1 MKFGEKYELRE
12 SLTTGALETF
22 VANDKIRGQ
31 RVLVH
36 ILDCGLQQPN
46 QPTVQWALDAFRRV
60 APEPAGL
67 VLEAGRYSGT
77 LYAYIVTQMPE
88 KAVLTDW
95 VQRYQAQATETH
107 EIPAPVVQSKAQ
119 ADAPT
124 AEATPEELARP
135 STPFTQAFQNLE
147 TPPKSKSPEID
158 LKKTKPDID
167 IRKTRLFAAPQPR
180 VGVSNLGASKPDVSN
195 PDVSNSGASKPG
207 ESAERPRFPTAPDI
221 IAPPA
226 SAPPKTAPIVA
237 TPPEL
242 YRADLAK
249 NAPPEP
255 VAPASGYN
263 PKPGEFTSF
272 FQGPFHGDEP
282 TPVRGMSPQEIE
294 PPRKSVGEFTAV
306 FGTISAPPQ
315 KTSSETDAEMDDT
328 QSGLNIGW
336 LNDSEIPRTP
346 STTSSPPVGSLPR
359 AVSSPAAPPPPVLP
373 PPPPSYIASATPIF
387 PTPLPSKPA
396 VPPLSVPPIPIPSP
410 VAAPP
415 LPTVTPADVVR
426 RAFSNPGI
434 DPIASPPAV
443 STQPAMASSPSPYTQ
458 IIKRQDLPSAAA
470 YTGAEAGPVAAKPAA
485 LPKIAP
491 PSAPKLAAPEA
502 PKLDRPAV
510 PPTISYW
517 PLILTLTV
525 LFFIAVLLVL
535 YFILKH

>member
-12 SLTTGALETF
+12 SLTTGAVETF

-46 QPTVQWALDAFRRV
+46 QPTVQWALDAFRHV

-107 EIPAPVVQSKAQ
+107 EIPTPVFQSKAQ
-119 ADAPT
+119 GDAPT

-135 STPFTQAFQNLE
+135 FPPFTQAFQNLE
-147 TPPKSKSPEID
+147 TPLKPQAPEID
-158 LKKTKPDID
+158 LKKTKPDVD

-180 VGVSNLGASKPDVSN
+180 VGVSNLGAAALGGPDL
-195 PDVSNSGASKPG
+195 GESKPG
-207 ESAERPRFPTAPDI
+207 ASPEPPRIPTAPDI
-221 IAPPA
+221 IAPLA
-226 SAPPKTAPIVA
+226 SAPPKTAPIVT
-237 TPPEL
+237 TPPEF
-242 YRADLAK
+242 YRTDLAK
-249 NAPPEP
+249 NVPPEP
-255 VAPASGYN
+255 VAPPSGYN

-306 FGTISAPPQ
+306 FGTLSAPPQ
-315 KTSSETDAEMDDT
+315 KTSSEADAAMDDT
-328 QSGLNIGW
+328 QSGLNVGW
-336 LNDSEIPRTP
+336 LNDSEIPHTP

-359 AVSSPAAPPPPVLP
+359 AVSSPAAPAPPVLP
-373 PPPPSYIASATPIF
+373 PPPPSYVASTPIF
-387 PTPLPSKPA
+387 PTPLPPKPA

-434 DPIASPPAV
+434 EPIASPPPV
-443 STQPAMASSPSPYTQ
+443 SVQPAMASSPSPYTQ

-470 YTGAEAGPVAAKPAA
+470 TTGAEAGPAAAKPAA

-491 PSAPKLAAPEA
+491 PSVPKLAAPEP
-502 PKLDRPAV
+502 PKLDKPAA

-535 YFILKH
+535 YFVLKH

>member
-12 SLTTGALETF
+12 SLTTGAVETF

-46 QPTVQWALDAFRRV
+46 QPTVQWALDAFRHV

-95 VQRYQAQATETH
+95 VQRYQAQATDTH

-119 ADAPT
+119 SDAPT
-124 AEATPEELARP
+124 ADSSPAELARP

-147 TPPKSKSPEID
+147 TPPKPKAPEID

-180 VGVSNLGASKPDVSN
+180 VGASNLGGPKPGVS
-195 PDVSNSGASKPG
+195 DSGASKPG
-207 ESAERPRFPTAPDI
+207 EPAEAPRFPTAPDI
-221 IAPPA
+221 LAPPA
-226 SAPPKTAPIVA
+226 SVPQKTAPIVT
-237 TPPEL
+237 TPPDF

-249 NAPPEP
+249 NAPSEP
-255 VAPASGYN
+255 VAPAAGYS

-282 TPVRGMSPQEIE
+282 TPVRGMSQQEVE

-306 FGTISAPPQ
+306 FGPVSAAPQ
-315 KTSSETDAEMDDT
+315 KTSSETDAGMDDT
-328 QSGLNIGW
+328 ESGLNVGW
-336 LNDSEIPRTP
+336 LNDSEIPRNP
-346 STTSSPPVGSLPR
+346 NTTSPAPAGGLPR
-359 AVSSPAAPPPPVLP
+359 AVSNPAVPTPPIFPPQP
-373 PPPPSYIASATPIF
+373 ASYVASGTPIF
-387 PTPLPSKPA
+387 PTPLPAKPA
-396 VPPLSVPPIPIPSP
+396 VPPVVMPPIPIPSP
-410 VAAPP
+410 VAATP

-434 DPIASPPAV
+434 EPIASPPAV
-443 STQPAMASSPSPYTQ
+443 SSQPAMASSPSPYTQ

-470 YTGAEAGPVAAKPAA
+470 STGAEAGPVAAKPAA
-485 LPKIAP
+485 LPKMAP
-491 PSAPKLAAPEA
+491 PPAPKIAAPEA
-502 PKLDRPAV
+502 PKLDKPAA

-535 YFILKH
+535 YFVLKH